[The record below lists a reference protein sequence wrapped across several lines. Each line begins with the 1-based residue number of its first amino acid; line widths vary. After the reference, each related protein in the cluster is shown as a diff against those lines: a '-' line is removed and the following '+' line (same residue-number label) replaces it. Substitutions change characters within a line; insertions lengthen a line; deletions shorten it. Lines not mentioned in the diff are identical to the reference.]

1 MRGRATNVVLPAL
14 AVLVLVT
21 IVAIAAT
28 GSTPHGSDRSRAP
41 SDSLLDA
48 LFTLG
53 LVAAAAGGVLFV
65 YGLTQRKA
73 IAQELASGRYR
84 RTSLGALVAF
94 VLVLTVVVRIARS
107 LNLRPMARGAAEEE
121 PPVDTGQ
128 LVPTTPGHKKPI
140 ADYEPAI
147 SWLVVAVV
155 VVLALAA
162 VCAYV
167 ISQRRSRTA
176 ADASEELA
184 EQLALALDEALDDL
198 RAESDPRRAI
208 VAAYARMER
217 VLAAS
222 GVPRHS
228 AETADEY
235 LGRVLRELTPG
246 SNAVARLTDLFTQA
260 KFSHHD
266 VDATMKE
273 DAIQALEQVR
283 DELRPLPD
291 EAPVLRGGPPA
302 AETGA

>member
-1 MRGRATNVVLPAL
+1 MRGRATSVVLPTL
-14 AVLVLVT
+14 AVLALVT
-21 IVAIAAT
+21 VVAIAAT

-41 SDSLLDA
+41 SDTLLDA
-48 LFTLG
+48 LFTLC
-53 LVAAAAGGVLFV
+53 LVAAAAGGVLLV

-73 IAQELASGRYR
+73 IAQELASGRHR
-84 RTSLGALVAF
+84 RASLGALVAF
-94 VLVLTVVVRIARS
+94 VLVLAVVVRIARY
-107 LNLRPMARGAAEEE
+107 LNLRPTVRGAEEE

-128 LVPTTPGHKKPI
+128 RVPTTPGHTKPI

-155 VVLALAA
+155 VALALAA

-167 ISQRRSRTA
+167 ISVRRSRTA

-198 RAESDPRRAI
+198 RAEADPRRAI

-222 GVPRHS
+222 GVPRHN

-235 LGRVLRELTPG
+235 LGRVLRELAPG
-246 SNAVARLTDLFTQA
+246 SNAVACLTDLFTQA

>member
-1 MRGRATNVVLPAL
+1 MRGRATSVVLPAL
-14 AVLVLVT
+14 AVLALVT
-21 IVAIAAT
+21 VVGIAAT
-28 GSTPHGSDRSRAP
+28 GSTPHGSDRSRTP
-41 SDSLLDA
+41 SHSFLDA
-48 LFTLG
+48 LFTLW
-53 LVAAAAGGVLFV
+53 LVALAAGAVLLV
-65 YGLTQRKA
+65 YGLMQRKA
-73 IAQELASGRYR
+73 IAQELASGRHG
-84 RTSLGALVAF
+84 RTSIGALVAF
-94 VLVLTVVVRIARS
+94 VLVVTVVVRIAGY
-107 LNLRPMARGAAEEE
+107 LNLRPKGDAFEKETGLG
-121 PPVDTGQ
+121 DGQ
-128 LVPTTPGHKKPI
+128 LPPTGRDHKPI
-140 ADYEPAI
+140 IDYHPGI

-155 VVLALAA
+155 VALALAA

-176 ADASEELA
+176 ADASEVLA
-184 EQLALALDEALDDL
+184 EQLALALEEALDDL

-235 LGRVLRELTPG
+235 LGRVLRELAPG

-283 DELRPLPD
+283 DELRPPPD
-291 EAPVLRGGPPA
+291 GAPAIRDGRPA
-302 AETGA
+302 AEAGA